1 MTGKPKERI
10 EKSEQELEN
19 AYIAKVEH
27 SMERFEMWSEK
38 LVKLVRSRKSY
49 LSEKDKTKLAEDY
62 YKLALG
68 ISSSLRAKGQVTKE
82 SGYRLR

>member
-62 YKLALG
+62 NKLALG
-68 ISSSLRAKGQVTKE
+68 ISSSLRAKGQATKE